1 MQITVSGNAKGAVTA
16 PPSKSMAH
24 RVVLA
29 AALAKGTS
37 RIDNLEWSAD
47 IKATLKAAEGFGAQ
61 VITGENWAEITGVG
75 QPAAPAQPVDC
86 GESGSTLRFLIPILA
101 QAAEPVTL
109 IGHGRLPQRPQQVY
123 ADLFAERKLPFCQ
136 TQQGISLCGP
146 LKGGEYI
153 LRGDVSSQFISGLL
167 FALPLAKEDSI
178 IRILPP
184 FESRSYVTLTLQTL
198 EQFGV
203 SVEWQGENTLFI
215 KGNQQYQPHN
225 VSVEG
230 DWSNGAFPAVLGAL
244 TGGISL
250 CGLNQSTGQGDAVIF
265 DILQSCGGDFS
276 TNSEYNVEF
285 SKRSLQAVTIDLA
298 DCPDLGPILMVLA
311 MFCKGTTRIEHAGRL
326 RIKES
331 DRIEA
336 MAAEL
341 KKFGAVVRQPDRET
355 VEIDGCT
362 PCQPVK
368 PIDSHNDHRVV
379 MACTV
384 AALAAG
390 LTITIQQAQAVEKS
404 WPAFFDV
411 LEGLGVEVKR
421 QDD

>member
-1 MQITVSGNAKGAVTA
+1 MQVTISGKAAGVITA

-24 RVVLA
+24 RAVLA
-29 AALAKGTS
+29 AALANGTS

-47 IKATLKAAEGFGAQ
+47 VKATLQAAQDFGAA
-61 VITGENWAEITGVG
+61 VVVGENWVEITGTG
-75 QPAAPAQPVDC
+75 LPAAPSAPVDC

-101 QAAEPVTL
+101 QTAKPVTL

-123 ADLFAERKLPFCQ
+123 TELFAEQNLTFRQ
-136 TQQGISLCGP
+136 TEQGVELCGP
-146 LKGGEYI
+146 LAGGEYT

-167 FALPLAKEDSI
+167 FALPLAGQDSTI
-178 IRILPP
+178 HILPP
-184 FESRSYVTLTLQTL
+184 FESRSYVELTLQTL

-203 SVEWQGENTLFI
+203 AVKWKDQNTLFVA
-215 KGNQQYQPHN
+215 GNQQYQPKN

-244 TGGISL
+244 TGTVQL
-250 CGLNQSTGQGDAVIF
+250 NGLDENTRQGDAVIF
-265 DILQSCGGDFS
+265 EILKQCG
-276 TNSEYNVEF
+276 TNILTNEQKNVEF
-285 SKRSLQAVTIDLA
+285 CATTRTGIPIDLA

-341 KKFGAVVRQPDRET
+341 KKFGAEVRQLDSET
-355 VEIDGCT
+355 VEIDGCI
-362 PCQPVK
+362 PCQPTQS
-368 PIDSHNDHRVV
+368 INSHNDHRVV

-384 AALAAG
+384 AALVAG
-390 LTITIQQAQAVEKS
+390 LTITIQDAQAVQKS
-404 WPAFFDV
+404 WPTFF
-411 LEGLGVEVKR
+411 EAMEQLGVEVKW